1 VNVALASILES
12 GAVYYPL
19 ILLLPI
25 LTGIALAIWSPGR
38 RSLWILVVVVLV
50 FVVLDFGLDDT
61 RMDDIAFFIVLGAFM
76 FGLGRLARWIGGRVP
91 RTRLS

>member
-38 RSLWILVVVVLV
+38 RSLWILLVVVLV

-61 RMDDIAFFIVLGAFM
+61 RMDDIAFFVVLGAFM
-76 FGLGRLARWIGGRVP
+76 LGLGLLARTVGGRVA